1 MQTLTHDPSSD
12 DRATSYIHD
21 FRELFG
27 VDEKI
32 DDTII
37 AKQKEVFG
45 FSLFL
50 LHSKSIFE
58 GLRIGFLNS
67 RNVFERT
74 KGILSIP
81 HTYIFG
87 GMALGFVLQVI
98 HATFLFLP
106 IFFTL
111 VLLSLVPAFRIIREK
126 MELYKK
132 SRIFFDVDIETADM
146 IKKEFLDLTPFQHKP
161 MMLKSKGG

>member
-1 MQTLTHDPSSD
+1 MQTLVRELTPHEN
-12 DRATSYIHD
+12 TYGTYIHK
-21 FRELFG
+21 FQELFA

-37 AKQKEVFG
+37 TRQKEVFG

-58 GLRIGFLNS
+58 ALRIGFLNS

-74 KGILSIP
+74 KGALSIP

-87 GMALGFVLQVI
+87 GM
-98 HATFLFLP
+98 FL
-106 IFFTL
+106 
-111 VLLSLVPAFRIIREK
+111 
-126 MELYKK
+126 
-132 SRIFFDVDIETADM
+132 
-146 IKKEFLDLTPFQHKP
+146 
-161 MMLKSKGG
+161 

>member
-1 MQTLTHDPSSD
+1 MKTLTHVQSPD
-12 DRATSYIHD
+12 DRQTSYIHD
-21 FRELFG
+21 FRELFA

-32 DDTII
+32 DDDII
-37 AKQKEVFG
+37 ERQKKAFG

-58 GLRIGFLNS
+58 ALKIGFLNS

-87 GMALGFVLQVI
+87 GMALGFALQAIQAVW
-98 HATFLFLP
+98 LFLP

-111 VLLSLVPAFRIIREK
+111 VLLSLIPAFRIIREK

-132 SRIFFDVDIETADM
+132 SRIFFDVDVETADM
-146 IKKEFLDLTPFQHKP
+146 IRKEFLELTPFKHKP
-161 MMLKSKGG
+161 MMWKSKSG